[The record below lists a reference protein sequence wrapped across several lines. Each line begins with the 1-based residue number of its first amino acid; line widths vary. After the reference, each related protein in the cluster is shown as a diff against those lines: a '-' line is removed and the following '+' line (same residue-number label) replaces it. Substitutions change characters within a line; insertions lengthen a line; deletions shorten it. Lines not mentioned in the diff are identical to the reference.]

1 MALQFDIFVSYSQ
14 LAVFWPSLDEPF
26 NAWSDK
32 QVRDGYSWAP
42 QSVSFKTPIESG
54 VCTVEVVDVRG
65 QRPRVA
71 SSIEVPFD
79 VPKDGKI
86 EVASISDGSV
96 ISVPSGKATLRYES
110 LGGNRLRLTFIYAE

>member
-26 NAWSDK
+26 NAWTDQ

-42 QSVSFKTPIESG
+42 QSVSFKTPSESG
-54 VCTVEVVDVRG
+54 VCTVEVVDVHGRS
-65 QRPRVA
+65 PRVA
-71 SSIEVPFD
+71 GSIEVPFD
-79 VPKDGKI
+79 VPDDGNV

-96 ISVPSGKATLRYES
+96 INVPCGKATLRYEA
-110 LGGNRLRLTFIYAE
+110 LGESRLRLTFIYAE